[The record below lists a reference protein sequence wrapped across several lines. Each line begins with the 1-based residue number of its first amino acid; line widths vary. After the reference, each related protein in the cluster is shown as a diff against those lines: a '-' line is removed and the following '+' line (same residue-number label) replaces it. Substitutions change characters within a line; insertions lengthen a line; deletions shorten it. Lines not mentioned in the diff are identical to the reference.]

1 MPLDREQANELATK
15 ELDNFKKRMKI
26 FGTSEDENLESI
38 LSVSFV
44 RISQL
49 VGPYDPNNDL
59 NFIELVFERSRY
71 AYNDSIEYFE
81 GNFQSFILDYSLQNM
96 IMDGD

>member
-26 FGTSEDENLESI
+26 FGTSEDENLENI
-38 LSVSFV
+38 LSASFV

>member
-26 FGTSEDENLESI
+26 FGTSEDENLENI
-38 LSVSFV
+38 LSSSFV

>member
-1 MPLDREQANELATK
+1 MNKEQANELATK
-15 ELDNFKKRMKI
+15 ELANFKKRMKI
-26 FGTSEDENLESI
+26 FGKSEDENLENI
-38 LSVSFV
+38 LSASFM
-44 RISQL
+44 RINQL
-49 VGPYDPNNDL
+49 VGPYDANNDL

>member
-1 MPLDREQANELATK
+1 MPLNKEQANELADDQ
-15 ELDNFKKRMKI
+15 LDSFKKRMKI
-26 FGTSEDENLESI
+26 FGTSEDKNLKNI
-38 LSVSFV
+38 LSASFV
-44 RISQL
+44 RINQL
-49 VGPYDPNNDL
+49 VGPYDANNDL

-81 GNFQSFILDYSLQNM
+81 GNFQAFILDYSLQNL